1 MTVSEPS
8 EPTLAPLQRDVVPRL
23 RCLRCEGRQHELS
36 GLRIRCA
43 SCGHEL
49 AVRDGVLHCPVADE
63 DQAVVAERAAVLEF
77 DAHPRDRSG
86 FTIADVLVDPR
97 VQDTVLALPY
107 EDGTAAPASE
117 YVRNVR
123 KFAAA
128 FDFMLGQL
136 ALAPGASVLD
146 VGADLT
152 WSTARLARS
161 GYRPIA
167 VDINHHLAAASVLG
181 ARGVP
186 YAAVNV
192 DMHAPA
198 FGDGVFDA
206 VIAFN
211 ALHHSARLPAL
222 AANLARVLRVDGRLG
237 FVEAYWYYPEAKA
250 AFGVDEIAAGINEN
264 VYRLEEWHSAFVAA
278 GLELV
283 SFAAGR
289 SFDAV
294 YRKTGGP
301 GRRLAPAD
309 AADELF
315 GAFYNVAIEGPAA
328 AVERPRGLATTIDVA
343 VINRSLAAW
352 VSDSQIPVFAS
363 YHLTRDGEMVSF
375 DNARTHL
382 PGYVAPGSR
391 VTVPLRVDVPEAP
404 GTYVLHVD
412 LVHEAIT
419 WFADRGGRT
428 GAITL
433 VAT

>member
-1 MTVSEPS
+1 MPASEPLA
-8 EPTLAPLQRDVVPRL
+8 PTLPPLARDVLPRL
-23 RCLRCEGRQHELS
+23 RCLHCGGRQHQLAGDRVRCGTCGRELE
-36 GLRIRCA
+36 I
-43 SCGHEL
+43 
-49 AVRDGVLHCPVADE
+49 RDGVLHCPAPDE
-63 DQAVVAERAAVLEF
+63 DPAVVAERAAVLEF
-77 DAHPRDRSG
+77 DAHPRDASG
-86 FTIADVLVDPR
+86 FTIADVLVDRR

-107 EDGTAAPASE
+107 EDGATEPASE

-123 KFAAA
+123 QFAAA

-136 ALAPGASVLD
+136 ALAPGAAVLD
-146 VGADLT
+146 IGADLT

-161 GYRPIA
+161 GYRPVA
-167 VDINHHLAAASVLG
+167 VDINHHLAAAAVLG

-198 FGDGVFDA
+198 FGEGVFDA
-206 VIAFN
+206 VTAFN
-211 ALHHSARLPAL
+211 ALHHSAKLPEL
-222 AANLARVLRVDGRLG
+222 AANLARMLRVDGRLG

-264 VYRLEEWHSAFVAA
+264 VYRLEEWHSALVAA

-301 GRRLAPAD
+301 GRRLAPEE
-309 AADELF
+309 AASELF
-315 GAFYNVAIEGPAA
+315 GAFYLVEIDGPGAP
-328 AVERPRGLATTIDVA
+328 VERPCGAASTIEVVIANRA
-343 VINRSLAAW
+343 VAAW

-363 YHLTRDGEMVSF
+363 YHLKQDGEMVSF
-375 DNARTHL
+375 DNVRTHL
-382 PGYVAPGSR
+382 PGYVAPGTR
-391 VTVPLRVDVPEAP
+391 VTLPLRVDVPETP
-404 GTYVLHVD
+404 GTYVLEVD

-419 WFADRGGRT
+419 WFAGRGGRT
-428 GAITL
+428 GTVTL
-433 VAT
+433 VAR